1 MAQGTV
7 GGAPYPWP
15 APLVAVAAGVPAG
28 VGAWIAPSGW
38 MWAAAI
44 GAGVACAAAL
54 LIALHGA
61 RERSRLAAIH
71 STLQANVATLE
82 RQVREQAEL
91 LEKSRSLDEV
101 TGVLNRRTFLSRV
114 DEAIQRDARLRK
126 PLAFILVDIDGFR
139 RLNAEHGR
147 LVGDEALQEVARA
160 LRGATRGTDAVG
172 RLGGDEF
179 GAVLGECSDP
189 RPAIDR
195 LFVALEGRTVG
206 HGAARLSAA
215 VAAVRIENPQQG
227 WDVAEILR
235 SAEEAMVPI
244 RGKGGGRCATRTLSR
259 EAPSAAFLR

>member
-1 MAQGTV
+1 MERGSADRSRFLWL
-7 GGAPYPWP
+7 API
-15 APLVAVAAGVPAG
+15 VAVAAAVPAAA
-28 VGAWIAPSGW
+28 GAWIAPSGR
-38 MWAAAI
+38 MLAAAI
-44 GAGVACAAAL
+44 GAGVASATAL
-54 LIALHGA
+54 LIAARSG
-61 RERSRLAAIH
+61 RERSRLAAMH
-71 STLQANVATLE
+71 ATLQKNVATLE
-82 RQVREQAEL
+82 RQVREQSEL
-91 LEKSRSLDEV
+91 LEKTRSLDEV

-139 RLNAEHGR
+139 RMNAEHGR

-206 HGAARLSAA
+206 HGGARLSAA
-215 VAAVRIENPQQG
+215 VAAVRIENPWQG
-227 WDVAEILR
+227 WDVAEVLR
-235 SAEEAMVPI
+235 SAEEAMVDI